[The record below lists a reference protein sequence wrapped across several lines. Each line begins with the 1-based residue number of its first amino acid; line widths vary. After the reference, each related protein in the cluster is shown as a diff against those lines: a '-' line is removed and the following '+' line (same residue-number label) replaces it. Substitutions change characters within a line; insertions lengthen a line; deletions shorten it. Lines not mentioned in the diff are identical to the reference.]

1 MATCTTREAWECISI
16 PRVDQGKPAK
26 IAFVENRDA
35 VRKNLCLNKK
45 WTLIKSV
52 SNNKVK
58 GFLRTADNSRRWNHY
73 VDTCWHFIFDLLHFS
88 LGQQLYVMSPAQLT
102 HWTNLGTNLD
112 NKCNCPIGPNRRSIS
127 LGNLWAK
134 CTAQLPSLNLVNTCE
149 YHAALQFSSRRSICR
164 LYFCAKSHKLGV
176 NPWQGPRLHSLLTVF
191 APLHC
196 TQWWKPKMRNP
207 RLRVDIRNL

>member
-1 MATCTTREAWECISI
+1 MYS
-16 PRVDQGKPAK
+16 
-26 IAFVENRDA
+26 
-35 VRKNLCLNKK
+35 
-45 WTLIKSV
+45 WTLATSARQACKFWVIAWLHQLGRHIVCMVFCSLV
-52 SNNKVK
+52 CTI
-58 GFLRTADNSRRWNHY
+58 RPWT
-73 VDTCWHFIFDLLHFS
+73 DTCWHFIFDLLHLS

-164 LYFCAKSHKLGV
+164 LYFCAKSHKLGI

-196 TQWWKPKMRNP
+196 TRWWKPKRRNP
-207 RLRVDIRNL
+207 RLRVDVRNL